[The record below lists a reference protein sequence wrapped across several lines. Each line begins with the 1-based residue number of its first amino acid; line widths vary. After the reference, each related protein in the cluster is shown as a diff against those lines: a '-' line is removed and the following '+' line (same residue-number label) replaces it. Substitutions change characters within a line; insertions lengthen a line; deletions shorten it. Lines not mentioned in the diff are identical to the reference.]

1 MKKHFVLNEQVD
13 RMKDL
18 MKVKSLNES
27 TLMAPLSGEIKVT
40 SPFGQKR
47 SYETHPGVDL
57 RAKSGTQLLSPADG
71 EVVLADPNNNPKCG
85 GTLDI
90 QFADGFWCRFCHV
103 KSFSVKKG
111 DKVKQGQVIG
121 LSGGDENDL
130 GRGNSK
136 NAHIHFTLKKD
147 GKLVDP
153 MNYLNKV
160 TISNSADGE
169 TKKTSLEDLLSLFGK
184 SGDST
189 PSGEFK
195 DAFNKILQM
204 IFKK

>member
-1 MKKHFVLNEQVD
+1 MKKQSVLTEQVD

-27 TLMAPLSGEIKVT
+27 TLMAPLSGELKIT

-57 RAKSGTQLLSPADG
+57 SAKSGTQLLSPADG

-90 QFADGFWCRFCHV
+90 QFGDGFWCRFCHV

-121 LSGGDENDL
+121 LSGGDANDA
-130 GRGNSK
+130 GHGNSK

-160 TISNSADGE
+160 NISGSVDGE
-169 TKKTSLEDLLSLFGK
+169 TKKTSLEDLLSLFGVNI
-184 SGDST
+184 GTAST
-189 PSGEFK
+189 GGLK
-195 DAFNKILQM
+195 DTFNKILQM
-204 IFKK
+204 IINK